1 MYNCS
6 NNKKYYDKC
15 EFHDIIYKD
24 SYKYFYWYR
33 IPIVFLGLKGFTI
46 KIFNINKNAG

>member
-24 SYKYFYWYR
+24 SYKYFY
-33 IPIVFLGLKGFTI
+33 
-46 KIFNINKNAG
+46 INKNAG